1 MSSQTTRRTFVQ
13 AAGIA
18 GVAGAAALTAVRSAH
33 ADEAAGAEDGA
44 AARNTTE
51 LAIPAPEPAPETTV
65 YTCDVLVVGGGWAGL
80 NAAMAAANAGCS
92 VVLVDKGKPGYSGL
106 APWPSSHRWLDTDLG
121 DDPEAFATAIQRG
134 GEYVVNKD
142 WFQVWIDES
151 KDTYNRLTEWGIF
164 DRYDRIADT
173 DYWDSLDIQGY
184 FQANAGVER
193 HARWIQTLEGAG
205 VTHVDFTMI
214 TDVLTD
220 GGRVVGAMGLHVPSG
235 AVMQF
240 NAPAVVMCTGGGC
253 YKPTGFPVG
262 GNTFDGEYI
271 AYNLGLPIAGKE
283 YDDFHTTCSYA
294 PGNAFINNNW
304 DYVENIWFCGGDITA
319 DNAATY
325 GKSKFTAMVG
335 DRITKAVEG
344 VSPNSGVDIE
354 DQANGTI
361 TRRGGTVWEDN
372 PDDPRQGKMVSPKP
386 KGDVYGVAVGMC
398 AHLSSGV
405 WCGFD
410 DLEGYTGIPGLWYAG
425 DGANASMVTGATYPV
440 GVGFTSSF
448 CSIQGDRAGK
458 AAAAYAAT
466 AEPAEIPADVV
477 ASTTEAINAPLTLEK
492 GFDPNCA
499 RDQLQA
505 IMAPYWITIAKN
517 ETVLQGALNQI
528 EHMRDNVVP
537 MLMASNPH
545 ELRLVHEMKHK
556 VLSAEMKLRSSLER
570 KESRGLHYRTDYPFR
585 DDENY
590 LTYTIV
596 QRGDDGAMQVSSL
609 PVKDEWKGDLTEDY
623 ATRYASR
630 FPGEAELLGLPVEE
644 TSGGWG

>member
-1 MSSQTTRRTFVQ
+1 MSSQNVSRRDFMC
-13 AAGIA
+13 G
-18 GVAGAAALTAVRSAH
+18 AGAAAAGVTAAALLAQGKMAM
-33 ADEAAGAEDGA
+33 ADEPAEG
-44 AARNTTE
+44 RVTKE
-51 LAIPAPEPAPETTV
+51 LPIPDPEPAPEQTV
-65 YTCDVLVVGGGWAGL
+65 YSCDVLVVGAGWAGL

-92 VVLVDKGKPGYSGL
+92 VVVVDKGKPGYSGL
-106 APWPSSHRWLDTDLG
+106 APWPSSHRWLDTELG
-121 DDPEAFATAIQRG
+121 DDPEAFALAIQRG
-134 GEYVVNKD
+134 GEFVGNKD
-142 WFQVWIDES
+142 WYQVWIDES
-151 KDTYNRLTEWGIF
+151 KAAYERLSGWGIL

-173 DYWDSLDIQGY
+173 EYWDTLDIQSY

-193 HARWIQTLEGAG
+193 HALWVKTLEGAG
-205 VTHVDFTMI
+205 IPHVDYTMV

-220 GGRVVGAMGLHVPSG
+220 GDRVVGAMGFHVPSG

-240 NAPAVVMCTGGGC
+240 NAPAVVMCTGGGSF
-253 YKPTGFPVG
+253 KPTGFPVG

-319 DNAATY
+319 ENAASY
-325 GKSKFTAMVG
+325 GKSKFIAMVG
-335 DRITKAVEG
+335 DRITKAMDG
-344 VSPNSGVDIE
+344 LAPADILAIE
-354 DQANGTI
+354 DQANGTV

-372 PDDPRQGKMVSPKP
+372 PDDPRLGKMVSPKP
-386 KGDVYGVAVGMC
+386 KGDAYGVAVGMC

-405 WCGFD
+405 WCGLD
-410 DLEGYTGIPGLWYAG
+410 DLVGFTGLNGLYYAG

-458 AAAAYAAT
+458 AAAEYAAT

-477 ASTTEAINAPLTLEK
+477 AATTEAINAPLAVES
-492 GFDPNCA
+492 GFDPNCV

-505 IMAPYWITIAKN
+505 LMAPYWIIIAKN
-517 ETVLQGALNQI
+517 EAVLQGALQQV
-528 EHMRDNVVP
+528 EFMRDNVVP
-537 MLMASNPH
+537 KIMARTPH
-545 ELRLVHEMKHK
+545 ELRLAHEMKHK

-570 KESRGLHYRTDYPFR
+570 KESRGLHYRTDFPYR

-596 QRGDDGAMQVSSL
+596 QRGEDGTMQASSL
-609 PVKDEWKGDLTEDY
+609 PIKDEWKGDLSEEYTS
-623 ATRYASR
+623 RYVSR
-630 FPGEAELLGLPVEE
+630 FPLEADALGIEVEE